1 MIQISNVYAAP
12 TGAPRDLL
20 PSSTSRSIS
29 VIWRN
34 IDCIERNG
42 NITGYVV
49 EFQRVDGTATTDG
62 QVVGQTFTASGLRPF
77 TNYTF
82 RVGGVNSAGM
92 GPFTNAIT
100 IRTDEDGKF
109 V

>member
-1 MIQISNVYAAP
+1 MYVHAAP
-12 TGAPRDLL
+12 TGAPFNAV
-20 PSSTSRSIS
+20 PTTTSRSIS
-29 VIWRN
+29 VTWQS

-42 NITGYVV
+42 EITGYEV

-62 QVVGQTFTASGLRPF
+62 QVVGRIFTVSGLRPF

-82 RVGGVNSAGM
+82 RVQGDNSAGM

-100 IRTDEDGKF
+100 ICTDEDCTYALNS
-109 V
+109 